1 MSQGWDAYPLWY
13 NMIAGGETCIPIGTG
28 LEEETVKTYRQEWD
42 MYVRHCRS
50 NGWRRVPGRDRRWR
64 IAAVSSYLR
73 WRAGSNN
80 ARSIA
85 QIKSKLKHCGLC
97 YDFLLPTAK
106 GEGPSKLRLQL
117 AMVSKAIAKAQGR
130 QRRAAG
136 LSTGPKRALA
146 LGRVAVSLLFSAYG
160 ATNEEAFAKLNRL
173 TRHYLSMS
181 VVMHTGG
188 MRFRLILEV
197 YRKCIIR
204 WSQADKTY
212 SVVSDWRKMK
222 QPTGEYAVKFPV
234 VPKFSAMVYDAYD
247 ANGSVVKTFTAARV
261 LKWQTRITGSRKGKY
276 VFEPE
281 EGKEP
286 SAKRFKEWLRAS
298 FSSLLG
304 GNKSEVAA
312 LAKAITPHSFRAG
325 MASDLERSNVPR
337 ATIQKHGRWSSVR
350 AMEQYMRDG
359 LAQKIGKVQFWH
371 IQCRRRKVTRRRMEL
386 TRVEAVTDDS
396 EGYDDDSME

>member
-1 MSQGWDAYPLWY
+1 
-13 NMIAGGETCIPIGTG
+13 MIAGSKTCIPIGTG
-28 LEEETVKTYRQEWD
+28 LEAETVKTYRQEWD
-42 MYVRHCRS
+42 MYVQHCKC
-50 NGWRRVPGRDRRWR
+50 NGWRRIPGRDRPWR
-64 IAAVSSYLR
+64 ITAVSSYLR
-73 WRAGSNN
+73 SRAGRNN

-97 YDFLLPTAK
+97 YDFLLPTAR

-117 AMVSKAIAKAQGR
+117 AMVSKAIAKVQSR
-130 QRRAAG
+130 QKRAAG

-160 ATNEEAFAKLNRL
+160 ATTREEFAELSRR

-181 VVMHTGG
+181 VTMHTGG
-188 MRFRLILEV
+188 MRFRLMLEV
-197 YRKCIIR
+197 HRKCVLR
-204 WSQADKTY
+204 WSQSDKTY

-222 QPTGEYAVKFPV
+222 QLTGEYAVKFPAT
-234 VPKFSAMVYDAYD
+234 PKFDAMVYDAYD
-247 ANGSVVKTFTAARV
+247 ANGSVIKTFTAASV
-261 LKWQTRITGSRKGKY
+261 LKWQTRIARSNKGKY

-298 FSSLLG
+298 FHALLE

-312 LAKAITPHSFRAG
+312 LVGAITPHSFRAG
-325 MASDLERSNVPR
+325 LAGDLERSNVPR
-337 ATIQKHGRWSSVR
+337 ATIKKHGRWASTR
-350 AMEQYMRDG
+350 AMEQYIRDG
-359 LAQKIGKVQFWH
+359 LAQKIYKLRFWH
-371 IQCRRRKVTRRRMEL
+371 IQCKQRRVTRRRTEL
-386 TRVEAVTDDS
+386 TRVEAATDDS